1 MEGFNIA
8 KDGKHLK
15 CLLAGSKSNEEE
27 RIKRKRKREGIAEA
41 SSRGEVKRMQS
52 SDSRRRD
59 GI

>member
-27 RIKRKRKREGIAEA
+27 RRKRKREGIAEA